1 MRRAAGAP
9 RAGPSARVVPVLS
22 VSLRASPCVSVRRFR
37 TSSCD
42 VLGQR
47 LRVDLLMTLR
57 DPCGACPDTWRVRA
71 DTMRVRGAAPLES
84 GTAAPLESGT
94 YVEPPARPPRTR
106 RAQASRVH
114 LSPGGAEH
122 ARYGTGTRWV
132 RGAKSGERRGGC
144 CAALGSAGSAPG
156 PRRGCGRARTVGLRN
171 SFGTAPGRPR
181 EGFGKAPGAA
191 ERGRGG
197 GWMAVVAEVVAA
209 AVTGCVGRVCRG
221 GGRGGGS
228 GGEEG
233 CACPAGSC
241 QRTCQPGAAASCMAF
256 LPCSV
261 PIQVPPACL

>member
-9 RAGPSARVVPVLS
+9 RAGPSARVVPVPS

-47 LRVDLLMTLR
+47 LRVDRLMTLR

-71 DTMRVRGAAPLES
+71 DTVRVRG
-84 GTAAPLESGT
+84 AAPLESGT

-106 RAQASRVH
+106 RAHASRVH

-132 RGAKSGERRGGC
+132 RSAKSGERRGGC
-144 CAALGSAGSAPG
+144 CAALGSAPV
-156 PRRGCGRARTVGLRN
+156 PRRGRVGAAVGPAQ
-171 SFGTAPGRPR
+171 SGSGTAPEQLR
-181 EGFGKAPGAA
+181 EGLGKASGRLRELRNGAVA
-191 ERGRGG
+191 GAGWRSWQRSWRRPWRGV
-197 GWMAVVAEVVAA
+197 WA
-209 AVTGCVGRVCRG
+209 GCAGVEDEA
-221 GGRGGGS
+221 GGS